1 MQHRRLLAGV
11 LFALG
16 TLAATSNAQD
26 TTRSLAGSTRVALDL
41 AYLRPQYS
49 LFRGSGAFVRFMS
62 DHWQFGFSPS
72 WEIDGGVPHYYV
84 SGGAQAIANYFP
96 LGSGTSQPYIGAFA
110 SQYGASFAPGS
121 GIYGAQAGWLRF
133 LSPSVALRSEFRYR
147 RSSLDR
153 ALDTQ
158 ELLVAI
164 DPYLF
169 GRASR
174 SLTTLPSFGVFDASL
189 SADYVMRPLHS
200 LTVNASF
207 APFLTRWLQAGT
219 SANMLFA
226 FYRSSGSH
234 QLELFGRGYLP
245 IDARAVP
252 FAEAFVDNESVGES
266 YETAGSHGARAG
278 FRTYLAPGVALDLAI
293 QWKTYDGA
301 YPLMA
306 EPSRTLRATLTTQ
319 FRARWRTMEDN
330 DKKSVMNF

>member
-16 TLAATSNAQD
+16 SFAAKSNAQD
-26 TTRSLAGSTRVALDL
+26 TTHLLAGSTRVALDL
-41 AYLRPQYS
+41 VYLRPQYS
-49 LFRGSGAFVRFMS
+49 LFRGSGAVVPFVN

-72 WEIDGGVPHYYV
+72 WEIDGGVQRYYV
-84 SGGAQAIANYFP
+84 SGGAEAVANYFP
-96 LGSGTSQPYIGAFA
+96 LGGGGKSQPYIGAFA
-110 SQYGASFAPGS
+110 SQHGASFAPGS
-121 GIYGAQAGWLRF
+121 GIYGLQAGWLRF
-133 LSPSVALRSEFRYR
+133 LSPSVAFRSEFRYR
-147 RSSLDR
+147 RSSLDH

-174 SLTTLPSFGVFDASL
+174 SLTTLPSLGVFDASL
-189 SADYVMRPLHS
+189 SADYAMRPLHS
-200 LTVNASF
+200 LAVNASF

-219 SANMLFA
+219 SANLLFA

-252 FAEAFVDNESVGES
+252 FAEAFVDNESIGES

-278 FRTYLAPGVALDLAI
+278 IRTYLTPGVALDLAI

-301 YPLMA
+301 YPLLP
-306 EPSRTLRATLTTQ
+306 EPNRTLRATLTTQ
-319 FRARWRTMEDN
+319 FRARRARE
-330 DKKSVMNF
+330 